1 MPTLCWG
8 ETTMD
13 LVQKNDQGKI
23 AISNTV
29 IARIAGAAAMEVFG
43 LVGMSSRQQ
52 LKDGFAELLGK
63 ENLARGIEVH
73 INGHEVEV
81 DLHIIVGYGTKI
93 SEVAH
98 NVQQRV
104 KYTLAEIV
112 GIDVNRIN
120 IFVQGVRV

>member
-1 MPTLCWG
+1 MEL
-8 ETTMD
+8 EM
-13 LVQKNDQGKI
+13 KNEQGMI
-23 AISNTV
+23 AISDTV

-52 LKDGFAELLGK
+52 IKDGFAELLGR
-63 ENLARGIEVH
+63 ENLARGIEVR
-73 INGHEVEV
+73 IDGSKVDI
-81 DLHIIVGYGTKI
+81 DLHIIVSYGTKI

-104 KYTLAEIV
+104 KYTLEEIV
-112 GIDVNRIN
+112 GIHVEQVH

>member
-1 MPTLCWG
+1 MPTICWG

-13 LVQKNDQGKI
+13 LERKNEQGKI
-23 AISNTV
+23 AISDIV
-29 IARIAGAAAMEVFG
+29 IARIAGASAMEVFG

-52 LKDGFAELLGK
+52 LKDGFAEILGK
-63 ENLARGIEVH
+63 ENLARGIEVR
-73 INGHEVEV
+73 ISGEDVEI
-81 DLHIIVGYGTKI
+81 DLHIIVSYGTKI

-104 KYTLAEIV
+104 RYTLDEIV
-112 GIDVNRIN
+112 GVQVNRIN